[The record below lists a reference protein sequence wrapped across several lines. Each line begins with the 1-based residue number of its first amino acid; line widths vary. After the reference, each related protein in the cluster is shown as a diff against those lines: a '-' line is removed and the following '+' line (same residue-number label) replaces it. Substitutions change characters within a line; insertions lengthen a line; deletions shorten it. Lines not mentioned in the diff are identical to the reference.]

1 MNDHKLVPIEIQ
13 TEDMDKKDAEGAKDS
28 KTDGEIDIQ
37 RQRVPKYF
45 KMFNVCEE

>member
-13 TEDMDKKDAEGAKDS
+13 TEDIDKKDAEDPKDS
-28 KTDGEIDIQ
+28 KTDGEIDI
-37 RQRVPKYF
+37 RRVPKYF